1 MNIRGTKKMDKLS
14 QLINDAKPLYKQRK
28 RRKTIA
34 KMLVAITVPAFIF
47 GNLASLYLEGDAVYM
62 SLDNNKIQAELL
74 SDDFGI
80 LELQ

>member
-1 MNIRGTKKMDKLS
+1 MDKLS
-14 QLINDAKPLYKQRK
+14 ELIKDAKPLYKQRK

-34 KMLVAITVPAFIF
+34 KMLFIITLPILIA
-47 GNLASLYLEGDAVYM
+47 GNFVNLCMEGEAVYM

>member
-1 MNIRGTKKMDKLS
+1 MDKLS
-14 QLINDAKPLYKQRK
+14 ELIAQARPLYKQRK

-34 KMLVAITVPAFIF
+34 KLLFTITLPAFLMA
-47 GNLASLYLEGDAVYM
+47 NLATLYMEGDAVYM
-62 SLDNNKIQAELL
+62 SLDNNKIQSELL